1 MINEEISPSSSGEFS
16 IPILGLG
23 EYRNLYGKMNITENS
38 SMVEWQDAHDI
49 AEAHEF
55 TFKAINDEIK
65 STNHSISETTVGKF
79 RSVILVKLDL
89 AARSGSTQE
98 RCVKRIRL
106 PLVLRRPIYNYSKAS
121 S

>member
-1 MINEEISPSSSGEFS
+1 
-16 IPILGLG
+16 
-23 EYRNLYGKMNITENS
+23 
-38 SMVEWQDAHDI
+38 MVEWQDAHDI

-89 AARSGSTQE
+89 AGST
-98 RCVKRIRL
+98 K
-106 PLVLRRPIYNYSKAS
+106 
-121 S
+121 